1 MVYFLLEAH
10 EAFTPPRPKNWF
22 GRLDKNGAKFT
33 STHEMFMVA
42 ELGQVI
48 FTDVITHPCFM
59 VSLEFKK
66 VIEMYEP
73 YLLFQRIILFNQ
85 KKKVSKAYYLPF
97 LRESN
102 PNIMRSHNAQAI
114 VKSVIDDK
122 VNIFIRLDL
131 AESLLRRKLIGIG
144 LKEVV
149 LTDLEENQDGKK
161 IEE

>member
-1 MVYFLLEAH
+1 MDYFLLEVH
-10 EAFTPPRPKNWF
+10 EAFTPPRLENWF
-22 GRLDKNGAKFT
+22 GKLDRNGAKFT
-33 STHEMFMVA
+33 STHEIFMVS
-42 ELGQVI
+42 ELGQMT

-102 PNIMRSHNAQAI
+102 LYIMQNHKTQAI
-114 VKSVIDDK
+114 VKSMINNK
-122 VNIFIRLDL
+122 VHVFVRLDL

-144 LKEVV
+144 LKEVRW
-149 LTDLEENQDGKK
+149 TDSEENQD
-161 IEE
+161 EN